1 MALSEDQ
8 RALLR
13 LLMAGDTYEQVADV
27 LGTSPSEV
35 RGRAAEAADLL
46 ESDPE
51 PELPPKAVR
60 DRLAQLEGG
69 PAGAAVSPTAAA
81 AGRFAGW
88 RRWIPWI
95 AAGVAVAIALVVVAV
110 ARNGG
115 GDNTTSTTQ
124 GDQEDAVS
132 IQLAPVGGAKASGV
146 IRVVRVGDQP
156 AVDLDIQGLTPT
168 GPGQS
173 YVLWFIGAG
182 GRSLPVAFRGVGPD
196 GRLQGRAPIASAA
209 TGLLPSFDTAE
220 LALVRQRQAAAVVR
234 QAARSGILPEA
245 VGTPVMR
252 GALHG

>member
-8 RALLR
+8 RALLS

-35 RGRAAEAADLL
+35 RGRAADAAAVL
-46 ESDPE
+46 ENDPA
-51 PELPPKAVR
+51 PELSPGAIR
-60 DRLAQLEGG
+60 SRLAELEGAQ
-69 PAGAAVSPTAAA
+69 PRAAVSPTVADG
-81 AGRFAGW
+81 GRFADW
-88 RRWIPWI
+88 RSWIPRI
-95 AAGVAVAIALVVVAV
+95 AVGVAVVIALVVVAV

-115 GDNTTSTTQ
+115 GGDSTSTTQ

-132 IQLAPVGGAKASGV
+132 IQLAPVGGAKASGA

-156 AVDLDIQGLTPT
+156 AVDLDIRGLTPT

-173 YVLWFIGAG
+173 YVLWFVGGG

-209 TGLLPSFDTAE
+209 TGLLPGFDTAE